1 MEMVT
6 KREHRLKKIF
16 HLKMIAKRVTS
27 DKGYYIMIKGSIQQE
42 DITIIDICEPNTG
55 SQINGENTDK
65 IERESKTTQYISI
78 PHFNNG

>member
-1 MEMVT
+1 
-6 KREHRLKKIF
+6 
-16 HLKMIAKRVTS
+16 
-27 DKGYYIMIKGSIQQE
+27 MIKGSIQQE